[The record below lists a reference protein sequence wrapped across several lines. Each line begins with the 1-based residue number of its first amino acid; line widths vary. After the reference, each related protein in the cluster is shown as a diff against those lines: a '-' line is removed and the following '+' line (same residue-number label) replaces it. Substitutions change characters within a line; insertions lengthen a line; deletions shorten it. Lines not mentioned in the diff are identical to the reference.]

1 VIGNAAGG
9 ERATTPLPYISI
21 SEIEKEAS
29 DFRAIGRGLRLA
41 AGNGSNGD
49 NQMEQKWYVLR
60 WDLFG
65 KQKSI
70 PSAVEA
76 ESMAGCRILL
86 LEFFDSDNERCRNSK
101 VLTKNKLI

>member
-1 VIGNAAGG
+1 MIGNAAGG

-29 DFRAIGRGLRLA
+29 DFRAIDRGLRLA

-76 ESMAGCRILL
+76 ESMAAGCRI
-86 LEFFDSDNERCRNSK
+86 FI
-101 VLTKNKLI
+101 T